1 MTACKGCRNK
11 YGTGVNTP
19 AQSHE
24 TDVVMYTVGQSVVS
38 IFEILERTYYITV
51 HTRILLPC

>member
-1 MTACKGCRNK
+1 MGDAVYMTATISCDW
-11 YGTGVNTP
+11 
-19 AQSHE
+19 S
-24 TDVVMYTVGQSVVS
+24 VGQSVVS